1 MTRDDRT
8 TRKRRQT
15 RDHIA
20 NTAHALFERD
30 GYEAVTMEQIAAQ
43 ADVARGTLYNHFPVK
58 EAVLVHWMHTQL
70 GSDLETVLED
80 VLSRNSFVSR
90 VATVLNG
97 SAHWWEG
104 HRQYAAPYIRFRF
117 QQVSDGA
124 EEQHASGMIPLYV
137 LLVTQAQQ
145 AGELRSDT
153 SPDRLALYLHFL
165 YLCAVLAWLSK
176 KGISLADE
184 FSQALDFFMQGAAH
198 NPQTP
203 RSAKERTSRSRK
215 L

>member
-1 MTRDDRT
+1 MTPDDRT
-8 TRKRRQT
+8 ARKRKQT

-58 EAVLVHWMHTQL
+58 EAVLVHWMHTRL

-80 VLSRNSFVSR
+80 VLSRKSFVSR
-90 VATVLNG
+90 VATVLDG
-97 SAHWWEG
+97 SAHWWEE

-117 QQVSDGA
+117 QQVRDGV
-124 EEQHASGMIPLYV
+124 EEQHASDMVPLYV
-137 LLVTQAQQ
+137 QLVAHAQE

-153 SPDRLALYLHFL
+153 SPERLALYLHFL
-165 YLCAVLAWLSK
+165 YLCAVMTWLSK
-176 KGISLADE
+176 AGISLADE
-184 FSQALDFFMQGAAH
+184 FSQALDFFMQGAARAAEAASG
-198 NPQTP
+198 T
-203 RSAKERTSRSRK
+203 KERTRRSRTR
-215 L
+215 